1 MAMTA
6 TNLIGKTN
14 RTLFTENTNK
24 RKKTIGTICNINQAI
39 LVIDVKWSILYM
51 ESSSVKTTEVTLPPD
66 YLVLVFNWLI
76 HFLKLL
82 TLGTEHNRRAI
93 ECRFTLT
100 ILLEEIRITHKKE
113 SHSKVPTWISN
124 LTLSK
129 YDSAM
134 WPAYEERIL
143 YYQ

>member
-39 LVIDVKWSILYM
+39 LVIDVKGSILSM

-66 YLVLVFNWLI
+66 YLVLVFN
-76 HFLKLL
+76 
-82 TLGTEHNRRAI
+82 
-93 ECRFTLT
+93 
-100 ILLEEIRITHKKE
+100 
-113 SHSKVPTWISN
+113 
-124 LTLSK
+124 
-129 YDSAM
+129 
-134 WPAYEERIL
+134 
-143 YYQ
+143 